1 MEVSIF
7 NGYVKGF
14 MNKIDEIVTDR
25 FVETN
30 LETSTQSC
38 ESERDHFESAIF
50 ALSPI
55 RTTSTMNKVCQTE
68 RLVVFD
74 L

>member
-1 MEVSIF
+1 MEVFIF

-30 LETSTQSC
+30 LETSTRLC
-38 ESERDHFESAIF
+38 ESESGHFESAIF
-50 ALSPI
+50 ALSPFP
-55 RTTSTMNKVCQTE
+55 TTSIMN
-68 RLVVFD
+68 
-74 L
+74 